1 MHRWPESI
9 RLREPR
15 VSRGIYSRA
24 REAFQALLAGRQPGH
39 RGRSDAEKLWAAE
52 AASRGMAGAAAVN
65 GFGKAADLPGVHRGR
80 NGISEA
86 PGPAGPRS
94 LLSARA

>member
-1 MHRWPESI
+1 MLRIIEGL
-9 RLREPR
+9 RVREPR
-15 VSRGIYSRA
+15 VSRGIYSRS
-24 REAFQALLAGRQPGH
+24 REAFEALLTRRQPGH
-39 RGRSDAEKLWAAE
+39 RCRSDAEELRAAE
-52 AASRGMAGAAAVN
+52 AASRRMAGAPAVN